1 MRNMYNYGELVKVNG
16 IGKQLGKVEG
26 KLGFII
32 KKDDFFEDYYVEL
45 IYGEKDWFN
54 EEALERILGERRN
67 KTEKY
72 QVRLCTTKQ
81 GYELIKNNIKEN
93 EPISNNKF
101 KKIDFY
107 KKIEKNSNIYIII
120 GWNSAFWP
128 ASNKSIKILENTI
141 QNFKNLNIP
150 FQYILMNENILTDIK
165 IMEFSDIDN
174 NVSIFSVERKIKIK
188 K

>member
-16 IGKQLGKVEG
+16 MGKQLGKVEE
-26 KLGFII
+26 KLGFVI
-32 KKDDFFEDYYVEL
+32 KKDEFFEDYYVEL

-72 QVRLCTTKQ
+72 QVRLCTTKK

-107 KKIEKNSNIYIII
+107 KRIEKNGDTYIII
-120 GWNSAFWP
+120 GWNSVFWP
-128 ASNKSIKILENTI
+128 VSNKSIKILEKTI
-141 QNFKNLNIP
+141 QNFKSLNIP
-150 FQYILMNENILTDIK
+150 FQYILLNENVLTDIK
-165 IMEFSDIDN
+165 IMEFPN
-174 NVSIFSVERKIKIK
+174 NSNASIFYIDRKIKIK
-188 K
+188 N